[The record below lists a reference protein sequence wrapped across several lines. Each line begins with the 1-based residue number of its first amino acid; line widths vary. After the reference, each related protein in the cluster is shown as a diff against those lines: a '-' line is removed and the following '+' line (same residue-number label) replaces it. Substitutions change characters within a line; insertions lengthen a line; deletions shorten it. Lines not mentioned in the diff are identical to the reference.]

1 MDEGTNYTGSVRPR
15 SLQIRILLFV
25 LIALAAVQIV
35 VFVLVDAATTRWV
48 SAQLRENLSIG
59 GEVFQRLLIARAQQL
74 APAVRLLSGDFAF
87 KAAYSTG
94 DRGTIR
100 SALENQQL
108 RIGADMMTLVDL
120 DHRVIASTLR
130 GPGETFAFSS
140 LIIAAEDEGTS
151 FALETIDG
159 RPYQIVVVPLRAP
172 LHVAW
177 IAVGFVV
184 DDRLLSELR
193 RVTDSHVTFA
203 VPRAGGGWTMPAS
216 TLPPAARTSLAA
228 GLPER
233 LDASAAGP
241 LVRRIGDD
249 EHLLHIVPLAGSARA
264 IAVLQNSLTD
274 ALAPAKTLRMI
285 LLAVFA
291 GSLVLC
297 AVGGIVVARTVA
309 GPVRALAR
317 GVSAVAS
324 GDYTHRVPVGSI
336 DEFAQ
341 LADAVN
347 HMTTTI
353 AEREEALRQSEDR
366 LRQAQKMEAVGL
378 LAGGIAHDFNN
389 LLTVMVGRLEL
400 VLDELPEDAALR
412 REVLLVQSA
421 AERAATLTRQ
431 LLAFGRKQV
440 LQTRLVDINQVV
452 GNFEGMLE
460 RLIGEQVILATRL
473 EGGLG
478 HVLADPNQIEQILV
492 NLVINAR
499 DAMPDG
505 GTITIETASGTMP
518 GSTTIDRHGRS
529 RSDVPCVVVTVRDTG
544 TGMTPEVQA
553 RVFEPFFTTKEVGK
567 GTGLGLSTVYG
578 IVKQHDGE
586 VELETAPGRGSAFHV
601 YLPYAGTA
609 QEAEDVAAA
618 VPAASAGTVLI
629 VEDEP
634 EVRMLIA
641 RMLRREGYDVLEA
654 ADGESAVQLAKG
666 PERIDLLLTDVVMP
680 GMSGSV
686 LVTRVKELRADIKII
701 YMSGYTHDMI
711 DRHGVFEPGTA
722 FLQKPFSAR
731 ALGRAVHDVLT
742 GD

>member
-1 MDEGTNYTGSVRPR
+1 M
-15 SLQIRILLFV
+15 FV
-25 LIALAAVQIV
+25 LVALAAVQIV
-35 VFVLVDAATTRWV
+35 VFFVVDAATTRWV
-48 SAQLRENLSIG
+48 SAQLRDNLTVG
-59 GEVFQRLLIARAQQL
+59 GQVFQRLLTARAEQL
-74 APAVRLLSGDFAF
+74 AAAARLLSGDFAF
-87 KAAYSTG
+87 KTAYSTG
-94 DRGTIR
+94 DRGTIS

-108 RIGADMMTLVDL
+108 RIGADMMTLVGRDN
-120 DHRVIASTLR
+120 RVVAETLPL
-130 GPGETFAFSS
+130 PGDRFPFPA
-140 LIIAAEDEGTS
+140 LITAAEGGSTP
-151 FALETIDG
+151 FAVEMIDG
-159 RPYQIVVVPLRAP
+159 QPYQVVVVPLLAP
-172 LHVAW
+172 MPVAW

-184 DDRLLSELR
+184 DDRLMTELR

-203 VPRAGGGWTMPAS
+203 VPRAGGGGWSMPAS
-216 TLPPAARTSLAA
+216 TLPPAARAALAA
-228 GLPER
+228 ALPQR
-233 LDASAAGP
+233 LDVSAASA
-241 LVRRIGDD
+241 VVHRIGDD
-249 EHLLHIVPLAGSARA
+249 DYLLHVVRLSGSAQA
-264 IAVLQNSLTD
+264 VAVLQTSLTE
-274 ALAPAKTLRMI
+274 ALAPAKRLRWI
-285 LLAVFA
+285 LLGVFA

-297 AVGGIVVARTVA
+297 AGGAIIVARTVT

-317 GVSAVAS
+317 GLDAVAS
-324 GDYTHRVPVGSI
+324 GDYTHRVAVGPT
-336 DEFAQ
+336 DEFAR
-341 LADAVN
+341 LAGAVN
-347 HMTTTI
+347 RMTATI

-389 LLTVMVGRLEL
+389 LLTVMLGRIEL
-400 VLDELPEDAALR
+400 VLDELPDGMALR
-412 REVLLVQSA
+412 HEVLLVQGA

-473 EGGLG
+473 EGGLRD
-478 HVLADPNQIEQILV
+478 VMADPNQIEQILV

-505 GTITIETASGTMP
+505 GTITIETSNGTMP
-518 GSTTIDRHGRS
+518 GLSTSCAVIS
-529 RSDVPCVVVTVRDTG
+529 VRDTG
-544 TGMTPEVQA
+544 TGMTPEVEA

-567 GTGLGLSTVYG
+567 GTGLGLATVYG
-578 IVKQHDGE
+578 IVKQHEGE
-586 VELETAPGRGSAFHV
+586 IELETAPGRGSEFRV

-609 QEAEDVAAA
+609 QEAPEEA
-618 VPAASAGTVLI
+618 VETPPASAGTVLI

-654 ADGESAVQLAKG
+654 GDGESAIQVAKG

-680 GMSGSV
+680 GMSGSE
-686 LVTRVKELRADIKII
+686 LTRVVKELRPDIKVI

-711 DRHGVFEPGTA
+711 ERHGVFAPGTA

-731 ALGRAVHDVLT
+731 ALSRAVHDVMAE
-742 GD
+742 G